1 MNNDLIRV
9 YTQKSQGEAWLR
21 RYQGKNPVFA
31 CVFGFTETALI
42 PGISAAGSTPEA
54 RKYTA
59 RADAEFLYFGIEHKF
74 KYSLPPLNAGA
85 SPVFISRAVVEA
97 LNIPMYLFDS
107 GSYEEAGE
115 QGAGSRERGAE
126 EYSVAS
132 YQASAVPMIDL
143 GGTYA
148 RCLSSGVAMAVE
160 TVQRLFKQGLDWGE
174 KLANQNPQAYL
185 VVGEC
190 VVGGTTTALAIL
202 TALGISA
209 AGKVNSSHPVCNHQQ
224 KWEVVQ
230 QGITQM
236 QARGIGCKSD
246 PLEIVAALGDP
257 MQAVVAGMA
266 IACSRK
272 CGIMLAGGTQM
283 LAVYALVNAIAKFY
297 NLAWQ
302 PEQIVVGTTRW
313 VAEDQTG
320 ATVELAQLL
329 EVPPP
334 LLATGLD
341 FTRSRFTQLQAYEQ
355 GFVKEG
361 VGAGAICIASHL
373 SYQWL
378 QSDLLTNIESL
389 LERYYTRISIT
400 N

>member
-1 MNNDLIRV
+1 MSNDLIRV
-9 YTQKSQGEAWLR
+9 YTQISQAESWLR
-21 RYQGKNPVFA
+21 KYQGKTPVFA

-59 RADAEFLYFGIEHKF
+59 CADAEFLYFGVEHEF
-74 KYSLPPLNAGA
+74 KYSLPPLCAGA
-85 SPVFISRAVVEA
+85 SPVFISRAIIEA
-97 LNIPMYLFDS
+97 LNIPMYLFD
-107 GSYEEAGE
+107 AG
-115 QGAGSRERGAE
+115 
-126 EYSVAS
+126 S

-143 GGTYA
+143 GGASA
-148 RCLSSGVAMAVE
+148 RCLSSGMAMTIE
-160 TVQRLFKQGLDWGE
+160 TVQALFRQGLDWGE
-174 KLANQNPQAYL
+174 KLANQNPHGYL

-224 KWEVVQ
+224 KWEVAEM
-230 QGITQM
+230 GIAQM
-236 QARGIGCKSD
+236 QAKGIGLESD

-272 CGIMLAGGTQM
+272 CGIMLGGGTQM
-283 LAVYALVNAIAKFY
+283 LAVYALVNAIAKFH

-302 PEQIVVGTTRW
+302 PEQIVIGTTRW
-313 VAEDQTG
+313 VAEDKTG
-320 ATVELAQLL
+320 ATVELAKLL
-329 EVPPP
+329 EVVPA
-334 LLATGLD
+334 LLSTGLD

-361 VGAGAICIASHL
+361 VGAGAISIAAHL

-378 QSDLLTNIESL
+378 QDDLLTNIESL
-389 LERYYTRISIT
+389 LERYYTPISIT
-400 N
+400 I

>member
-1 MNNDLIRV
+1 
-9 YTQKSQGEAWLR
+9 
-21 RYQGKNPVFA
+21 
-31 CVFGFTETALI
+31 
-42 PGISAAGSTPEA
+42 
-54 RKYTA
+54 
-59 RADAEFLYFGIEHKF
+59 
-74 KYSLPPLNAGA
+74 
-85 SPVFISRAVVEA
+85 
-97 LNIPMYLFDS
+97 
-107 GSYEEAGE
+107 
-115 QGAGSRERGAE
+115 
-126 EYSVAS
+126 
-132 YQASAVPMIDL
+132 MIDL
-143 GGTYA
+143 GGAYA
-148 RCLSSGVAMAVE
+148 RCLSSGVAMTMD
-160 TVQRLFKQGLDWGE
+160 TVQRLFRQGLDWGE
-174 KLANQNPQAYL
+174 KLANQNPEGYL

-190 VVGGTTTALAIL
+190 VVGGTTTALGIL

-230 QGITQM
+230 MGIDRM
-236 QARGIGCKSD
+236 QARGIGLESD

-283 LAVYALVNAIAKFY
+283 LAVHALVNAIAKFH

-302 PEQIVVGTTRW
+302 PEQIVIGTTRW

-320 ATVELAQLL
+320 ATVELAKLL

-334 LLATGLD
+334 LLGTGLD

-361 VGAGAICIASHL
+361 VGAGAISIAAHL

-378 QSDLLTNIESL
+378 QDDFLTNIESL
-389 LERYYTRISIT
+389 LQRYYTRISIT

>member
-9 YTQKSQGEAWLR
+9 YTQVSQAEAWLR
-21 RYQGKNPVFA
+21 KYQGKNPVFA
-31 CVFGFTETALI
+31 CIFGFTETALI

-59 RADAEFLYFGIEHKF
+59 CADAEFLYFGVEHEF
-74 KYSLPPLNAGA
+74 KYYLPPLNAGA
-85 SPVFISRAVVEA
+85 SPVFITRAIIEA
-97 LNIPMYLFDS
+97 LNIPMYLFDA
-107 GSYEEAGE
+107 GSYEEAGSRGK
-115 QGAGSRERGAE
+115 GAG
-126 EYSVAS
+126 EYSLGSNGVA
-132 YQASAVPMIDL
+132 AVPMIDL
-143 GGTYA
+143 GGTSA
-148 RCLSSGVAMAVE
+148 KCLSSGMAMTVE
-160 TVQRLFKQGLDWGE
+160 TVLGLFRRGLDWGE
-174 KLANQNPQAYL
+174 KLANQNPDAYL

-224 KWEVVQ
+224 KWEVVEM
-230 QGITQM
+230 GIARM
-236 QARGIGCKSD
+236 QARGIGLEGD
-246 PLEIVAALGDP
+246 PLEILAALGDP

-272 CGIMLAGGTQM
+272 CGIMLGGGTQM
-283 LAVYALVNAIAKFY
+283 LAVYALINAIAKFH

-320 ATVELAQLL
+320 ATVELAKLL
-329 EVPPP
+329 EVTPP
-334 LLATGLD
+334 LLGTGLD

-361 VGAGAICIASHL
+361 VGAGAISIAAHL
-373 SYQWL
+373 SHQWL
-378 QSDLLTNIESL
+378 QDDLLTNIESL
-389 LERYYTRISIT
+389 LERYYTQISIA